1 MSGICYIVG
10 AGRGFLPLEKRS
22 GDLVISA
29 DGGYLALRSL
39 GIVPDVHL
47 GDFDSLD
54 PATALPEGIE
64 ILRHPIRKD
73 DTDTALALRYGMKR
87 GYTEFVILGGT
98 GGRSDHTFANYQ
110 LLLGA
115 RKAGAHIVL
124 VGEED
129 ITECL
134 YREERSFRAECGKT
148 LSVFAFGSDAHGVD
162 ILGASY
168 ELRDGT
174 LTADNPLG
182 VSNAFLDAPVCI
194 AVRDG
199 ALLVFREK

>member
-1 MSGICYIVG
+1 MSKTCYIVG
-10 AGRGFLPLEKRS
+10 AGKGFIPFEKQKE
-22 GDLVISA
+22 DLIISA
-29 DGGYLALRSL
+29 DGGYLALREM

-54 PATALPEGIE
+54 QSVELPEGIA

-73 DTDTALALRYGMKR
+73 DTDTALAIRYGMEK

-115 RKAGAHIVL
+115 RKQGIHITL
-124 VGEED
+124 VGEND
-129 ITECL
+129 YAECL
-134 YREERSFRAECGKT
+134 FEEEHTLYGECGK
-148 LSVFAFGSDAHGVD
+148 LFSVFAFGQDAHGVD

-168 ELRDGT
+168 ELIDGT
-174 LTADNPLG
+174 LTTDNPLG
-182 VSNAFLDAPVCI
+182 VSNAFVGTPVRI
-194 AVRDG
+194 VVRQG
-199 ALLVFREK
+199 ALLIIWEK

>member
-1 MSGICYIVG
+1 MSKTCYIVG
-10 AGRGFLPLEKRS
+10 AGKGFIPLEKHKD
-22 GDLVISA
+22 DLIISA
-29 DGGYLALRSL
+29 DGGYLALQKL

-54 PATALPEGIE
+54 QSVELPCEIE

-73 DTDTALALRYGMKR
+73 DTDTALALHYGIEK

-115 RKAGAHIVL
+115 RKQGVHITL
-124 VGEED
+124 VGEND
-129 ITECL
+129 FTECL
-134 YREERSFRAECGKT
+134 FEEEQTLYGECGK
-148 LSVFAFGSDAHGVD
+148 LFSVFAFGGEARGVD

-168 ELRDGT
+168 ELKDGT
-174 LTADNPLG
+174 LTTDNPLG
-182 VSNAFLDAPVCI
+182 VSNAFIGTPVRI
-194 AVRDG
+194 AVREG
-199 ALLVFREK
+199 ALLIIREK

>member
-10 AGRGFLPLEKRS
+10 AGEGFLEFSKQE

-29 DGGYLALRSL
+29 DGGYLTLEKM
-39 GIVPDVHL
+39 GILPDVHL
-47 GDFDSLD
+47 GDFDSLK
-54 PATALPEGIE
+54 PETPIPDTVR
-64 ILRHPIRKD
+64 ILRHPTRKD
-73 DTDTALALRYGMKR
+73 DTDTALAVKYGMEQ

-115 RKAGAHIVL
+115 RKKGAHLLL
-124 VGEED
+124 VGEKD
-129 ITECL
+129 IAQCL
-134 YREERSFRAECGKT
+134 FCEAVTLCGEEGKT
-148 LSVFAFGSDAHGVD
+148 FSVFAFGSDAQGVD

-168 ELRDGT
+168 DLQGGT

-182 VSNAFLDAPVCI
+182 VSNAFLGSPVQLS
-194 AVRDG
+194 VRDG
-199 ALLVFREK
+199 ALLVIQEK